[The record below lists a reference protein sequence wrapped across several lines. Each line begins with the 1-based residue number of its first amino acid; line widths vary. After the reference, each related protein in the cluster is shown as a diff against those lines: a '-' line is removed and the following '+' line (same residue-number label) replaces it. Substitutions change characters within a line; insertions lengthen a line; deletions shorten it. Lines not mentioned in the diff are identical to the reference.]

1 MIEIQKM
8 EQEDLLEIQD
18 FSEFDDFWNF
28 DILKQ
33 DFLDSGTI
41 YYKAIKD
48 KEIVGLLGVKQ
59 IMDIVEIRNI
69 VVRKVYRGKGIG
81 RNLLTYFLKE
91 VQKNDTIQKI
101 ELEVNEKNEIA
112 IQLYKK
118 QGFKEVGRRKKY
130 YNNQDDAILMNFE
143 K

>member
-1 MIEIQKM
+1 MIEIREMKL
-8 EQEDLLEIQD
+8 EDLQKIKD

-33 DFLDSGTI
+33 DFFTSGTT
-41 YYKAIKD
+41 YYILLQND
-48 KEIVGLLGVKQ
+48 EIVGLLGINQ

-69 VVRKVYRGKGIG
+69 AVKKIYRGKGFG
-81 RNLLTYFLKE
+81 KNLLTYFLKE